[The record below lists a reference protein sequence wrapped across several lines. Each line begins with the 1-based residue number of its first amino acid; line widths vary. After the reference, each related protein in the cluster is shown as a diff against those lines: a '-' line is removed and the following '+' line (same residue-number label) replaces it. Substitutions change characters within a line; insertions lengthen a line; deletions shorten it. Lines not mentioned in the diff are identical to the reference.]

1 MACALIVGV
10 NNLVEQSMQPLFC
23 PCIVVRFSA
32 SARAVAFPRALVKF
46 ARHRGI
52 STAALR
58 QILSGRGNPTGDTL
72 NKVVSI
78 FGLEVGLVPKRPRD
92 STPPGPKG
100 GWAE

>member
-10 NNLVEQSMQPLFC
+10 NNLVEQSMQPSFC

-32 SARAVAFPRALVKF
+32 RAVALPRALAKF

-52 STAALR
+52 STAALP

-92 STPPGPKG
+92 STPPWPKG